1 MAHDSPFSCFHT
13 ELHPGL
19 PFSIF
24 TLRSSHPC
32 YSRLSLVLPKTTAAL
47 NILLTPPHPHPHHQF
62 TIIHWSHS
70 ALQFYFFTCNSIQC
84 CHKLLISQCPTASS
98 QSHMNDLLDHSA
110 FFLTW
115 NSTQCCH
122 KLLISQCPNILSL
135 SHMSDLLDHSAL
147 FHPQLNPVLPLTTIA
162 FPVSVWITVR

>member
-13 ELHPGL
+13 QLHPGL

-47 NILLTPPHPHPHHQF
+47 NILLT
-62 TIIHWSHS
+62 T
-70 ALQFYFFTCNSIQC
+70 T
-84 CHKLLISQCPTASS
+84 PTPTTSS
-98 QSHMNDLLDHSA
+98 QSYTGLTVPFNYFFYLQFHPVLSQTTDFSVPHCFFPITHGMTYLITVP